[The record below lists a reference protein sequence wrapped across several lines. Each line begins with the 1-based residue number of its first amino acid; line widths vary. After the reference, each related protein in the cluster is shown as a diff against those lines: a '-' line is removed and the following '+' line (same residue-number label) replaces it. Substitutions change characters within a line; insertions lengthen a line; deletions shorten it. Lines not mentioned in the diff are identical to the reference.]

1 LTTHNHLAIVCLR
14 HEEIVMLATNSFP
27 KDYLAA
33 CRANI
38 ERQLGAYQ
46 RLIKAAQGHAP
57 APSQRSVRSEFDLL
71 FFRNLIVLLDAM
83 FVHRTRAREGKDGNP
98 LNEVRMLCE
107 SVLKTSGVLT
117 ANSSIKYDPTKTVL
131 GLRIGDDIQV
141 SEADFKR
148 LALAFFSEIETK
160 FA

>member
-1 LTTHNHLAIVCLR
+1 MLAIN
-14 HEEIVMLATNSFP
+14 TFP
-27 KDYLAA
+27 KDYIAA

-38 ERQLGAYQ
+38 DQQLGAYR
-46 RLIKAAQGHAP
+46 RLIKAPLGQAP
-57 APSQRSVRSEFDLL
+57 ASSQQGVTSEFNLL

-83 FVHRTRAREGKDGNP
+83 FVHRTRAREGKDCSP

-107 SVLKTSGVLT
+107 SVLKSSGKLT

-141 SEADFKR
+141 SEADFER
-148 LALAFFSEIETK
+148 LALAFFAEIETK

>member
-1 LTTHNHLAIVCLR
+1 
-14 HEEIVMLATNSFP
+14 MLAANTYPN
-27 KDYLAA
+27 DYIAA

-38 ERQLGAYQ
+38 DRQLSTYRQ
-46 RLIKAAQGHAP
+46 LIEAAQGQA
-57 APSQRSVRSEFDLL
+57 ASQARPSAATEFDLL

-107 SVLKTSGVLT
+107 SVLKSGDVMT
-117 ANSSIKYDPTKTVL
+117 ANSSIKYDPSKAVL
-131 GLRIGDDIQV
+131 GLRIGDDIRV
-141 SEADFKR
+141 GEADFTR
-148 LALAFFSEIETK
+148 LAQAFFSAIETR

>member
-1 LTTHNHLAIVCLR
+1 MVIVVVR
-14 HEEIVMLATNSFP
+14 HEDIVMLAINTFP
-27 KDYLAA
+27 KDYITA

-38 ERQLGAYQ
+38 DRQLVAYR
-46 RLIKAAQGHAP
+46 RLITAAQGQAP
-57 APSQRSVRSEFDLL
+57 TPSQQSVTSDFDLL

-83 FVHRTRAREGKDGNP
+83 FVHRTRAREGKDGTP

-107 SVLKTSGVLT
+107 SVLKSSGMLT

-131 GLRIGDDIQV
+131 GLRIGDDIKI
-141 SEADFKR
+141 SETDFKR
-148 LALAFFSEIETK
+148 MALAFFSEIETK

>member
-1 LTTHNHLAIVCLR
+1 MVYLHHK
-14 HEEIVMLATNSFP
+14 EIGMLAVNTFP
-27 KDYLAA
+27 KDYIAA
-33 CRANI
+33 CRTNI
-38 ERQLGAYQ
+38 DRQLVAYR
-46 RLIKAAQGHAP
+46 RLIKAAQGRAP
-57 APSQRSVRSEFDLL
+57 TPSQQSVTSEFDLL

-107 SVLKTSGVLT
+107 SVLKSSGKLT

-141 SEADFKR
+141 SEADFER
-148 LALAFFSEIETK
+148 LAMAFFAEIETK

>member
-1 LTTHNHLAIVCLR
+1 
-14 HEEIVMLATNSFP
+14 MLAVNTFP
-27 KDYLAA
+27 KDYIAA

-38 ERQLGAYQ
+38 DRQLGAHR
-46 RLIKAAQGHAP
+46 RLINAAQGQAP
-57 APSQRSVRSEFDLL
+57 TPSPQSVTSEFDLL

-107 SVLKTSGVLT
+107 SVLQSSGVLA
-117 ANSSIKYDPTKTVL
+117 ANSSIKYYPTQTVL
-131 GLRIGDDIQV
+131 GLRIGDDIRIG
-141 SEADFKR
+141 EAEFTR
-148 LALAFFSEIETK
+148 LAQVFFAEIDTK